1 MVDLSIVMLVFQ
13 GCVISWK
20 FEDIEYYIFSGL
32 LGVPAQTN
40 YSDFWNGNSHVTY
53 YQNFTQNTS
62 QHTNKH
68 FLLPWKTN
76 MEPENTIEK
85 GWKTSTHTTNFWV
98 PVASKIE
105 GVLATRGLQYQNFL
119 GTWSFNENFS
129 ELSLPISPLREK
141 EMIQLLM
148 IPPLASDHL
157 KELFFYS
164 FGTMLCSILLS
175 WLDPEILKCI
185 WDHHH
190 PSELQCKNCR
200 TSLSCFT
207 LFIWVFPKIGVPQN
221 GWFIM
226 ENLIKMDDL
235 GRKTHHFRK
244 QPFRPLVSPSS

>member
-1 MVDLSIVMLVFQ
+1 MVDFSIVMLVFQ

-105 GVLATRGLQYQNFL
+105 GVLATRGLQHQNFL

-141 EMIQLLM
+141 EMIQLWGFRLWHP
-148 IPPLASDHL
+148 I
-157 KELFFYS
+157 
-164 FGTMLCSILLS
+164 
-175 WLDPEILKCI
+175 I
-185 WDHHH
+185 W
-190 PSELQCKNCR
+190 KNC
-200 TSLSCFT
+200 S
-207 LFIWVFPKIGVPQN
+207 FIPLEPCCVPFFSADWIRKFSNVFETIITHQNCNVKIA
-221 GWFIM
+221 
-226 ENLIKMDDL
+226 EH
-235 GRKTHHFRK
+235 R
-244 QPFRPLVSPSS
+244 